1 MKTNALSTGQQH
13 KKASPFRGHNTHH
26 RPHKIPSPLANPV
39 DKPSGISLVCN
50 WQSHNYPGAKDDKIN
65 QAPLPHTQHLRFLVA
80 ATLPT
85 HNSHAAPNTSHRLA
99 GTPSHLGHATM
110 ATSTMLKS
118 LRELCQ
124 GLGKPSGNLYVYSS
138 GIQHCSAEKR
148 CKQSRALH
156 PFHVLKKNVPS
167 LLLQHH
173 KASPCLTTT
182 PTIAHTK
189 SLHLLTSDKSKGIS

>member
-50 WQSHNYPGAKDDKIN
+50 WQSHNYPQAKDDEIN
-65 QAPLPHTQHLRFLVA
+65 QAPLTHTQNLRFLVA
-80 ATLPT
+80 VTLPT

-99 GTPSHLGHATM
+99 GTPSYLGPATM

-118 LRELCQ
+118 LRETSQ
-124 GLGKPSGNLYVYSS
+124 ELGKPSGNLYVYSS
-138 GIQHCSAEKR
+138 GIQHCSA
-148 CKQSRALH
+148 
-156 PFHVLKKNVPS
+156 
-167 LLLQHH
+167 
-173 KASPCLTTT
+173 
-182 PTIAHTK
+182 
-189 SLHLLTSDKSKGIS
+189 DKVFF